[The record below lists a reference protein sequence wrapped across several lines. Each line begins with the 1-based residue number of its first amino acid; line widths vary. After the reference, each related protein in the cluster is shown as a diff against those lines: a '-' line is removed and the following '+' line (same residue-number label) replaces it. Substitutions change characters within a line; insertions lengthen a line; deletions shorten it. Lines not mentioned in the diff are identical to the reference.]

1 MEAILKSAASALL
14 AYSAHYS
21 MAKFYNMAC
30 VPDGFWGY
38 LSGMI
43 STGSP
48 VCQAGVQVLTHTQVS
63 YSSMI
68 MMGIT
73 RVLIDVVAPGSS
85 QAAPLKDA

>member
-14 AYSAHYS
+14 AYSAHYG

-30 VPDGFWGY
+30 VPDGIWGY

-48 VCQAGVQVLTHTQVS
+48 VCQAGVQIISHTQVS

-73 RVLIDVVAPGSS
+73 RVLIDLVAPGSS
-85 QAAPLKDA
+85 QHIKNV